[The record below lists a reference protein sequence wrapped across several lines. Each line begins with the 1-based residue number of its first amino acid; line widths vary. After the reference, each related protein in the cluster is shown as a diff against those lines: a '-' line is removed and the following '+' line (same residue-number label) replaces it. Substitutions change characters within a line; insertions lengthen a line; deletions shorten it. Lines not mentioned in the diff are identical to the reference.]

1 MALLTD
7 SLTIPAAGSVNSTG
21 TGAAQRQLSV
31 AGSRSVVPLV
41 YGEDRIGALLLNV
54 LPSANAGFIAV
65 QCLWGFAVDS
75 VLDVRLN
82 DNALSAGSTLTT
94 YTGAQVSVDP
104 VMSMAFAAQS
114 ITYTQAL
121 TGFAYS
127 VITIPTREFDGT
139 LNITARVRGRRL
151 YDPRKDSTAGGA
163 GLHRLANPS
172 TWEWSDNPALALGD
186 FCASTVYG
194 AGVAV
199 DWTSVATTAN
209 ACDAL
214 IGAPSEKRR
223 TLGVSFQQP
232 ADVNAV
238 AETLR
243 AYAGCFLLPAAAG
256 VKLLPDQNDAPV
268 ASYSHAAGD
277 IAALEPLQLRDM
289 GQVPTAVEV
298 IYTDTSKLPW
308 RDATA
313 VATLAGA
320 GTTRPYRLSQV
331 RLPGVQ
337 RYSQALREATE
348 RLNKLALQDL
358 TTAIEVFDIGLRHD
372 LGDIVTVTHPAGLSA
387 EPLRVTGITMPGPG
401 RWRLALVRHSA
412 AAYNSAVV
420 TLTAVNDPTRI
431 APPGPPANVAGLSGT
446 VAQGIITWTWTGAT
460 ERDYAETQIR
470 LGGTDWAS
478 AAPLWSGRGTGYLQ
492 RVSATGTYTLRARH
506 VLQDGQLSVGTTST
520 AVTVAAGDLVQSEPG
535 APGLSQVVVEL
546 YQWASASQP
555 ADPSGTTSYNWSNA
569 LHSTYTG
576 GNGWSV
582 TVPAN
587 PGTAGTR
594 LWIARKALSA
604 AVGTAT
610 SSVSWTGGFTVLA
623 AAINGSQGPTGSTGA
638 AGSPG
643 IKAATP
649 TVWRWAA
656 SIPTIS
662 GTGTYTWSAADTGLV
677 PSGWSSV
684 PGAGSPGQTLYGAS
698 VQLVDAAGATTTPI
712 DWSTASIT
720 ARGYAGTNG
729 SNGSNGATGATGQAG
744 VSARRAYV
752 LTTASSL
759 GSGSVTSTGPSSL
772 PANGSFS
779 ASSWASTPATPATG
793 QVLYQ
798 SDGLYDPAT
807 NLITWTTPYISALK
821 VGNLAALAVNTGAL
835 TVDGSITVSASGG
848 VFSSNW
854 SPGSTGWALTPTG
867 AEFGAAS
874 IRGQLVASQ
883 IDTRNLTIR
892 DAAGNVLFGA
902 GTNLAAGNINPAA
915 EWLNSNVIIRANL
928 LPNGGFA
935 RGTTGWVLP
944 SGRGFG
950 ISDSLWGRALFSNTV
965 PAGLQTFEVVS
976 APFPVQPGEWYV
988 IHGDSLLFAA
998 SGSRYFDLIFLD
1010 GSGNTL
1016 LDGPGGSIAA
1026 GSDFSA
1032 SDANRKLHAVE
1043 VQAPA
1048 GAVNAVA
1055 RFVVESANNIT
1066 AVGCRAVKVER
1077 GRLPHTPYSDEQ
1089 QAASVGAA
1097 ADAAAATAN
1106 TASTNATNAL
1116 STLATMRSN
1125 GFLDASEKPG
1135 LIREWIGINGER
1147 AGIVAQA
1154 NAYGIV
1160 TERNAY
1166 TAAHDALWA
1175 YLTSLSPAWDN
1186 TTTDTPI
1193 TPAVDQANW
1202 LALYN
1207 GRQALLNKIA
1217 EVAGQRA
1224 VWASVNNRP
1233 ANLAGLTGAESVDNS
1248 LLSDSLIADPQFR
1261 SPDWWLGNWEGSG
1274 VTSFAALNAVVWSD
1288 PGEANAPRFALQC
1301 SPATG
1306 DASGRRIVVERGGFY
1321 RLRIRIKRS
1330 GTAAGVFWAG
1340 IHLPGQS
1347 WWTPAPVVT
1356 SETPESGFNLAAI
1369 PADSWQTYTTTV
1381 QIATSTAQVQ
1391 VRTRNF
1397 LTAGVV
1403 LFAVELVRVADWAD
1417 MISGT
1422 GKPQDNATVGA
1433 TIGANLFGS
1442 FSQATWDVVM
1452 SSAFI
1457 RLAHINTAT
1466 ITNLSALTASMGTV
1480 TVDANGWLRGGQTD
1494 WSTGAGFF
1502 LGWSG
1507 GAYKFSI
1514 GDATNFM
1521 RWSAAT
1527 GLELKLTQFSASLS
1541 GGNLSLVT
1549 GSTAAVSIGSR
1560 TVTASNGTAPYTYQW
1575 ALAASAPGNNGG
1587 QVYLNGATDTAT
1599 IAVWGRVPSG
1609 GADAGARVIC
1619 TVTDSNGR
1627 VAVVSFTASISSNL

>member
-21 TGAAQRQLSV
+21 AAAAQRQLSV

-54 LPSANAGFIAV
+54 LPSSQAGVLVI
-65 QCLWGFAVDS
+65 QCLWGFALDS

-82 DNALSAGSTLTT
+82 DSALSAGSTLTT

-104 VMSMAFAAQS
+104 AVAGAFSAQG
-114 ITYTQAL
+114 ITYSQAL

-163 GLHRLANPS
+163 GLHRLATPS

-199 DWTSVATTAN
+199 DWSSVATTAN

-214 IGAPSEKRR
+214 IGNPSEKRR
-223 TLGVSFQQP
+223 TVGVSFQQP

-243 AYAGCFLLPAAAG
+243 VYAGCFLLPAAAG

-268 ASYSHAAGD
+268 ATYSHAAGD
-277 IAALEPLQLRDM
+277 IAAIEPLQLRDM

-420 TLTAVNDPTRI
+420 TLTALNDPSRI
-431 APPGPPANVAGLSGT
+431 APPGPPANVSGLSGT

-470 LGGTDWAS
+470 IGGTDWAS

-492 RVSATGTYTLRARH
+492 RVGATGTYTLRARH

-520 AVTVAAGDLVQSEPG
+520 AVTVSAGDLVQSEPG
-535 APGLSQVVVEL
+535 TPGQSQVVVEL
-546 YQWASASQP
+546 YQWGSASQP
-555 ADPSGTTSYNWSNA
+555 ADPSGTTTYTWASASHTA
-569 LHSTYTG
+569 YTG

-623 AAINGSQGPTGSTGA
+623 AAINGSQGPTGNTGA

-677 PSGWSSV
+677 PSGWSSA

-698 VQLVDAAGATTTPI
+698 VQLVDAAGAATTAI

-720 ARGYAGTNG
+720 ARGYAGT
-729 SNGSNGATGATGQAG
+729 NGATGATGQAG

-772 PANGSFS
+772 PANGSFG
-779 ASSWASTPATPATG
+779 ASGWASTPATPATG

-835 TVDGSITVSASGG
+835 TVDGNITVSASGG
-848 VFSSNW
+848 VFSSNYAA
-854 SPGSTGWALTPTG
+854 GSAGWALTPTG

-874 IRGQLVASQ
+874 IRGQITAAQ
-883 IDTRNLTIR
+883 INSNGLSIR
-892 DAAGNVLFGA
+892 DGSGNII
-902 GTNLAAGNINPAA
+902 LAAGTPLAASNITPDAG
-915 EWLNSNVIIRANL
+915 WLNSNVRAGGVNL
-928 LPNGGFA
+928 LGNSGFLRITGTLPTNWDVYTSVAVTTSVSAGGMFGQNFARITANASTTSVLGFYVVGYSPESVKSWVPGQTYCISFWARASGSGAVGRVVTAAYSNMSFSSFTEIEKPALTNDGVWRRYVAVVVPLDNAFTPNGELFISLEAGA
-935 RGTTGWVLP
+935 LLP
-944 SGRGFG
+944 SG
-950 ISDSLWGRALFSNTV
+950 
-965 PAGLQTFEVVS
+965 
-976 APFPVQPGEWYV
+976 
-988 IHGDSLLFAA
+988 AA
-998 SGSRYFDLIFLD
+998 IDYCC
-1010 GSGNTL
+1010 
-1016 LDGPGGSIAA
+1016 P
-1026 GSDFSA
+1026 
-1032 SDANRKLHAVE
+1032 
-1043 VQAPA
+1043 
-1048 GAVNAVA
+1048 
-1055 RFVVESANNIT
+1055 
-1066 AVGCRAVKVER
+1066 KVEL
-1077 GRLPHTPYSDEQ
+1077 GSTPSGWSPGPLDTLNENLVP
-1089 QAASVGAA
+1089 SIS
-1097 ADAAAATAN
+1097 AAAT
-1106 TASTNATNAL
+1106 TASWPSVT
-1116 STLATMRSN
+1116 
-1125 GFLDASEKPG
+1125 G
-1135 LIREWIGINGER
+1135 
-1147 AGIVAQA
+1147 AG
-1154 NAYGIV
+1154 
-1160 TERNAY
+1160 
-1166 TAAHDALWA
+1166 
-1175 YLTSLSPAWDN
+1175 
-1186 TTTDTPI
+1186 
-1193 TPAVDQANW
+1193 
-1202 LALYN
+1202 
-1207 GRQALLNKIA
+1207 
-1217 EVAGQRA
+1217 
-1224 VWASVNNRP
+1224 RP
-1233 ANLAGLTGAESVDNS
+1233 A
-1248 LLSDSLIADPQFR
+1248 
-1261 SPDWWLGNWEGSG
+1261 
-1274 VTSFAALNAVVWSD
+1274 
-1288 PGEANAPRFALQC
+1288 
-1301 SPATG
+1301 
-1306 DASGRRIVVERGGFY
+1306 
-1321 RLRIRIKRS
+1321 
-1330 GTAAGVFWAG
+1330 
-1340 IHLPGQS
+1340 
-1347 WWTPAPVVT
+1347 
-1356 SETPESGFNLAAI
+1356 
-1369 PADSWQTYTTTV
+1369 
-1381 QIATSTAQVQ
+1381 
-1391 VRTRNF
+1391 
-1397 LTAGVV
+1397 
-1403 LFAVELVRVADWAD
+1403 
-1417 MISGT
+1417 
-1422 GKPQDNATVGA
+1422 DNATVGA

-1466 ITNLSALTASMGTV
+1466 ITNLSALSAFMGSV
-1480 TVDANGWLRGGQTD
+1480 QI
-1494 WSTGAGFF
+1494 GAGGNVRQGMTAYATGTGFW
-1502 LGWSG
+1502 LGDDAG
-1507 GAYKFSI
+1507 TPKFSI
-1514 GDATNFM
+1514 GSSAQFV
-1521 RWSAAT
+1521 RWTGSA
-1527 GLELKLTQFSASLS
+1527 LEVKLNAVSLS
-1541 GGNLSLVT
+1541 ATTPSGGSFALSSTIVRAL
-1549 GSTAAVSIGSR
+1549 GSS
-1560 TVTASNGTAPYTYQW
+1560 TVTASGGTPPYSYQW
-1575 ALAASAPGNNGG
+1575 SLVAAQSEPPNTGLGLGISASGASCTFNGG
-1587 QVYLNGATDTAT
+1587 SNFNSAQTV
-1599 IAVWGRVPSG
+1599 IAQCV
-1609 GADAGARVIC
+1609 
-1619 TVTDSNGR
+1619 VTDSNGLSATIQR
-1627 VAVVSFTASISSNL
+1627 SASGFFGSGPP